1 MLRNLFL
8 TSQYTFPVAI
18 KGPYTPYQE
27 VNFRLIHR
35 MMIIRCVLRY
45 FIIHVFFVYNYQSM
59 SKLSARNYPEFPRRF
74 IWSYL
79 YFHASF
85 KPFRFINSSITTP
98 SIAFR

>member
-45 FIIHVFFVYNYQSM
+45 FIHMFFVYNYQSM

-79 YFHASF
+79 YFHAPF